1 MTDKIEVLI
10 YNGYDAG
17 PNGVDNTKKALST
30 TDFNVAMSGI
40 INSSTLADKK
50 VFILG
55 GGDSGWSYLN
65 NPNLVWKDIK
75 KFVEKGGGL
84 FATCAGAYAA
94 SARVVNP
101 DGTNYYTTSKPQG
114 LAPRVVSRVI
124 EDEML
129 VTPFVWVGPECKQ
142 LGKEP
147 VSQNIVHYRGPAMYA
162 VDVNDPPIIF
172 NLYNKKSHKNS
183 YNLAGLVG
191 DYYGKGKVILSGP
204 HPELDPKD
212 YTLIRNIVKWVA
224 KTGSEIVTDEN
235 VSNDQIKITQTTFSD
250 MSTRVD
256 KYFKDR
262 GLKSEDAYAGKI
274 SKHPGKVYLKPGEAG
289 QYVTWEKWL
298 DIRNRYW
305 QFVNANKRAP
315 GYIWIVKPTVTEPET
330 TKGWILTGYFESD
343 YQDTGYTCGPSSLEM
358 VLSALGIEAS
368 ESQLA
373 RLAGTT
379 TEGTSHAGLYAAAS
393 KISSS
398 VKHAEYSLS
407 EIGWS
412 GVTKKLQAGSEFII
426 HIMTGTLP
434 NWEGD
439 YGHYIF
445 LVGVN
450 VDEGLV
456 RVFDPTK
463 GSYTYTFNQIQTAMN
478 QISQKSLLM
487 FYKG

>member
-1 MTDKIEVLI
+1 MTKINVLI

-17 PNGVDNTKKALST
+17 PNGVKNTKEALST
-30 TDFNVAMSGI
+30 TDFNVTLSQT
-40 INSSTLADKK
+40 INTSTLTGKD

-75 KFVEKGGGL
+75 KFVSNGGG
-84 FATCAGAYAA
+84 FYGVCAGAYAA
-94 SARVVNP
+94 SAYVVNP
-101 DGTNYYTTSKPQG
+101 DGSNYYSTSKPQAV
-114 LAPRVVSRVI
+114 APNVISRVI
-124 EDEML
+124 DDQML
-129 VTPFVWVGPECKQ
+129 VTPFIWVGPECKQ

-147 VSQNIVHYRGPAMYA
+147 VQQNIVHYRGPAMMPLNE
-162 VDVNDPPIIF
+162 VDTPIIF
-172 NLYNKKSHKNS
+172 NLYNRKSHKNS

-191 DYYGKGKVILSGP
+191 DYYGMGKVILSGP

-212 YTLIRNIVKWVA
+212 YPLIRNIVKWVT
-224 KTGSEIVTDEN
+224 KKGGSNVTDED
-235 VSNDQIKITQTTFSD
+235 VSNDQTKISQATFSD

-256 KYFKDR
+256 
-262 GLKSEDAYAGKI
+262 AYVKNKGKNP
-274 SKHPGKVYLKPGEAG
+274 SKVYLKAG
-289 QYVTWEKWL
+289 GKWEYVTWTRWQ
-298 DIRNRYW
+298 DIRTRYW
-305 QFVNANKRAP
+305 QFYEANKRAP
-315 GYIWIVKPTVTEPET
+315 DYVWIVKPAVTEPET
-330 TKGWILTGYFESD
+330 PKGWTLTGYFQSD

-358 VLSALGIEAS
+358 VLSALGIEAT

-379 TEGTSHAGLYAAAS
+379 TDGTGHSGLYTAAS
-393 KISSS
+393 KVNSS
-398 VKHAEYSLS
+398 VKHTEYSLS

-412 GVTKKLQAGSEFII
+412 GVAKKLKAGSEFII

-450 VDEGLV
+450 LDEGLV

-463 GSYTYTFNQIQTAMN
+463 GSYTYTYGQIQTAMN